1 MQHPDVFEFLSQ
13 RRSARPAMLSAPGPS
28 DEQIRQI
35 LTIASRVP
43 DHKKLA
49 PWRFLTFAGAARA
62 DFGDVLVDALSA
74 EQPEACTDARLLT
87 ERERLIRA
95 PLVIAAILS
104 PKRTDVV
111 PEQEQTLSAGAA
123 CLNLCL
129 AANALGFATAWITE
143 WYSYSPHV
151 ASALGLADH
160 ERVAGFVYVGS
171 SAEPQADRDR
181 PELDTIVSAWSRP
194 AATTE

>member
-1 MQHPDVFEFLSQ
+1 MQHPDVFAFLSQ
-13 RRSARPAMLSAPGPS
+13 RRSARPAMLSGPGPS
-28 DEQIRQI
+28 AEQIRKI

-49 PWRFLTFAGAARA
+49 PWRFLTFAGTARA
-62 DFGDVLVDALSA
+62 DFGDVLVDALSE
-74 EQPEACTDARLLT
+74 EQPEACTAGRLLT
-87 ERERLIRA
+87 ERERLTRA

-111 PEQEQTLSAGAA
+111 PAQEQTLSAGAA

-129 AANALGFATAWITE
+129 AANAMGFATAWLTE
-143 WYSYSPHV
+143 WYSYSPRV

-160 ERVAGFVYVGS
+160 ECVAGFIYVGS

-194 AATTE
+194 ATRMD